1 MKPAVLE
8 ARPLI
13 GMREAC
19 VALAV
24 SHASLYRDL
33 KPKIT
38 VVPAV
43 KLFVPSPRALGPGER
58 AAILLALNSDEFA
71 DKSPAQVFHSLLDRG
86 QYLGSVRTFYRVLAS
101 VMAVIERRAIARH
114 PHRPAPQLLATAP
127 NQVWSWDIT
136 KLKAAGHLLCL
147 YVILDIFSRYVVGWI
162 LDQAESARTAVLL
175 IEETCRR
182 HGIKPGSII
191 VHADRG
197 APMTAGTTYDLFHRL
212 EIQPSHS
219 RPRVSN
225 DNPFSESQFKTLK
238 YSPGFPDQ
246 FGGIE
251 DARQHCRQLFAWYN
265 EDHHHSSLGYLTPA
279 QVHFGVHGPVL
290 ERRAIT
296 LTRAFEL
303 TPNRFVKGVASPK
316 RPQPVV
322 WINRPKNS
330 ASAFAPGP
338 TQPVVCIPLPADI
351 SGLTSHPESALFDSL
366 PKLPPSVSHAC

>member
-1 MKPAVLE
+1 MPAVIE
-8 ARPLI
+8 ARSLI

-33 KPKIT
+33 NPRIT

-43 KLFVPSPRALGPGER
+43 KVVVPSPRALKPGER
-58 AAILLALNSDEFA
+58 SAILAALNSDKFA
-71 DKSPAQVFHSLLDRG
+71 DKSPAQVFHSLLDGG

-114 PHRPAPQLLATAP
+114 PYRPEPQLLATAP

-136 KLKAAGHLLCL
+136 KLKAAGHFLCL
-147 YVILDIFSRYVVGWI
+147 YVILDIFSRYVVGWT
-162 LDQAESARTAVLL
+162 LASTESSRIAVRL

-182 HGIKPGSII
+182 QGIRPGTLTLHS
-191 VHADRG
+191 DRG
-197 APMTAGTTYDLFHRL
+197 SSMTAGTTYDLLQRL
-212 EIQPSHS
+212 EIEPSHS

-225 DNPFSESQFKTLK
+225 DNPFSEAQFKTFK
-238 YSPGFPDQ
+238 YSPAFPDK
-246 FGGIE
+246 FGGPD
-251 DARQHCRQLFAWYN
+251 DALAHCRRLFPWYN
-265 EDHHHSSLGYLTPA
+265 DEHHHSALGYLTPA

-290 ERRAIT
+290 DQRAIT
-296 LTRAFEL
+296 LARAFEL
-303 TPNRFVKGVASPK
+303 NPNRFVHGVSIPK

-330 ASAFAPGP
+330 ASTVAPGS
-338 TQPVVCIPLPADI
+338 TQPAESTPQPAEI
-351 SGLTSHPESALFDSL
+351 SRLVGQAGSALFDSL